1 MGTESGRL
9 PDDVPLAESHGLA
22 SAADREYWKKFSEI
36 TTLHP
41 HSLEHFLALWPVYT
55 KRISLVRFL
64 SHYKLF
70 TKVDNLPGD
79 ILDLGVSRGVSFF
92 TFHKLL
98 EIALPTDTSKK
109 VIGID
114 TFEGLSQFTEKDG
127 REDQAVGKTI
137 GGWSASSVE
146 EEVFSLLDLHNQ
158 DGVLTKK
165 RGILL
170 KGRVQEQIPK
180 LLQDRPGMRISLLHL
195 DLDLY
200 EPTLFAL
207 ETLWDLV
214 VPGGLVVFD
223 EYALPPWE
231 GETKAW
237 EDFAK
242 SRGIYGI
249 RITKEPGSLNPNGFL
264 IKP

>member
-1 MGTESGRL
+1 MEIELGRENN
-9 PDDVPLAESHGLA
+9 DVPRTEAHGLT
-22 SAADREYWKKFSEI
+22 SKADRMYWSAFAEI
-36 TTLHP
+36 VTQHP
-41 HSLEHFLALWPVYT
+41 HSLEHFLALWPAYT

-70 TKVDNLPGD
+70 MKTENLPGD

-98 EIALPTDTSKK
+98 EIVLPTDTSKK

-114 TFEGLSQFTEKDG
+114 SFEGLEDFSEKDG
-127 REDQAVGKTI
+127 AEDVSVGKTV

-146 EEVFSLLDLHNQ
+146 DEVFKLLELHNL
-158 DGVLTKK
+158 DGILTKQ
-165 RGILL
+165 RGMLL
-170 KGRVQEQIPK
+170 KGRVQEQIPR
-180 LLQDRPGMRISLLHL
+180 LLLDRPGMRISLLHL

-200 EPTLFAL
+200 EPTLFSL

-242 SRGIYGI
+242 ARGITGL
-249 RITKEPGSLNPNGFL
+249 RIIKDPGSLNPNGYL